1 MAKNI
6 LVISCDTAETR
17 VALIENGIIAEMH
30 IERRGAQPRGGTVGD
45 IYLGKVTRVLP
56 GLQAAFVDIG
66 LERAAFL
73 HVEDLIRPDDFE
85 TYLQGGRKH
94 ALGTGTSEN
103 GQQDQP
109 DEGDVAAAEAAEEEA
124 AVAQETA
131 EEAAEGRAVEPAAAP
146 AQDADDDEDD
156 ETAAAGER
164 DEEGDADRASDLEAA
179 GEAVGEGAEDAADDA
194 GDSDDRDEPED
205 GPEEVP
211 EAGDEGSEMEG
222 APPASGR
229 TSYVDT
235 PRDSSA
241 SIVDDDTPTARGL
254 EDPDS
259 NPPPRAAAASAADPE
274 PLDDLYDNPN
284 LPGFT
289 ISDPGAPTPKA
300 PAPRLDS
307 REGRDGRGG
316 GRGRRRGRG
325 RGDRDRGRGGRD
337 GRDGRGGGDRDR
349 GRREHGGGGRSNR
362 TSGVPGRLSKSTPIR
377 DVVKEGQ
384 DIIVQVTKEPI
395 GTKGARCSSH
405 ISLPG
410 RYVVYL
416 PTLEHVGVSKRIGSD
431 KERARLR
438 ETIDAMKP
446 PTGGLIVRTVA
457 EGLTKKQLKQDVGYL
472 VRLWGEVAKN
482 REGARAPKNLLSEL
496 DIVLKTAR
504 DLFTDDV
511 DEIVIDDKAQYD
523 RLSRF
528 VEMFMPERLKDVVFF
543 NEDEPIFDAYGIED
557 EIARALSRKVPLP
570 SGGYL
575 IIDEAEALT
584 AIDVNTGRFV
594 GKGSKDMEETILK
607 TNLEAVQEIAYQ
619 LRFRNM
625 GGLIILDL
633 IDMEKPSNREKVR
646 RALEDHLQRDKA
658 KTTLNRISELGL
670 IEMTRKRTRES
681 LGRLLHEPCFYCD
694 GTGHLQSK
702 ETIAYEILREIRR
715 KRQDLPGYTVLVNCH
730 PAVADLLTGSEKAV
744 LQDAE
749 SRYMRRIQVNSRTE
763 YHLEQFDLTGK

>member
-6 LVISCDTAETR
+6 LVISCDITETR
-17 VALIENGIIAEMH
+17 VALIENGIIAELH
-30 IERRGAQPRGGTVGD
+30 IERRGSQPRGGAVGD
-45 IYLGKVTRVLP
+45 ICLGKVTRVLP

-85 TYLQGGRKH
+85 AYLAGGRKH
-94 ALGTGTSEN
+94 ALGAVGPVVDSPEVDEVDESE
-103 GQQDQP
+103 
-109 DEGDVAAAEAAEEEA
+109 VALAEAAEEQVADAQEA
-124 AVAQETA
+124 AEEGNGHESLAAVKPASEPA
-131 EEAAEGRAVEPAAAP
+131 MVGEGKESPAPDEGAPEEMLADDDVVPEEAADGSAG
-146 AQDADDDEDD
+146 ADD
-156 ETAAAGER
+156 
-164 DEEGDADRASDLEAA
+164 
-179 GEAVGEGAEDAADDA
+179 
-194 GDSDDRDEPED
+194 
-205 GPEEVP
+205 VP
-211 EAGDEGSEMEG
+211 TTRLLD
-222 APPASGR
+222 
-229 TSYVDT
+229 
-235 PRDSSA
+235 
-241 SIVDDDTPTARGL
+241 
-254 EDPDS
+254 DPDS
-259 NPPPRAAAASAADPE
+259 EPPPPPVADPM
-274 PLDDLYDNPN
+274 DDLLDNPD

-289 ISDPGAPTPKA
+289 ISDPGAPTPRAAA
-300 PAPRLDS
+300 PPLAAS
-307 REGRDGRGG
+307 RDMRGGDRGRGGRGRDRGRGG
-316 GRGRRRGRG
+316 GRGGRE
-325 RGDRDRGRGGRD
+325 
-337 GRDGRGGGDRDR
+337 
-349 GRREHGGGGRSNR
+349 REPAHAQGQRAPREARSR
-362 TSGVPGRLSKSTPIR
+362 TTAGPGRLSKSTPIR

-384 DIIVQVTKEPI
+384 EIIVQITKEPI

-405 ISLPG
+405 VSLPG

-431 KERARLR
+431 KERSRLR
-438 ETIDAMKP
+438 EAIDGMKP
-446 PTGGLIVRTVA
+446 PSGGLIVRTVA

-482 REGARAPKNLLSEL
+482 REGAKAPKMLQSEL

-504 DLFTDDV
+504 DLFTDEV
-511 DEIVIDDKAQYD
+511 HEIVIDDRGQYD
-523 RLSRF
+523 RLCRF
-528 VEMFMPERLKDVVFF
+528 VEMFVPERLKDVVYF

-619 LRFRNM
+619 LRFRNI

-633 IDMEKPSNREKVR
+633 IDMERPSNRERIRKT
-646 RALEDHLQRDKA
+646 LEDLLQRDKA

-702 ETIAYEILREIRR
+702 ETIAYEIMREIRR
-715 KRQDLPGYTVLVNCH
+715 KRNDLPGYTVVVNCH
-730 PAVADLLTGSEKAV
+730 PAVGDLLTGSEKSV
-744 LQDAE
+744 VQDAE
-749 SRYMRRIQVNSRTE
+749 SRYMRRIQVTSRTE
-763 YHLEQFDLTGK
+763 YHLEQFDLSGK

>member
-6 LVISCDTAETR
+6 LVISCETAETR
-17 VALIENGIIAEMH
+17 VALIENGIIAELH
-30 IERRGAQPRGGTVGD
+30 IERRGSQPRGGTVGD

-85 TYLQGGRKH
+85 AYLAGGRKH
-94 ALGTGTSEN
+94 ALGTEN
-103 GQQDQP
+103 GAGVHEPASEDVV
-109 DEGDVAAAEAAEEEA
+109 GVVDVAGATDEAREDEAQEEEA
-124 AVAQETA
+124 AADAEDAEDADAETPDGRPATEQPSDAPEHGEPDDA
-131 EEAAEGRAVEPAAAP
+131 EAEGEPEHD
-146 AQDADDDEDD
+146 QDDMDD
-156 ETAAAGER
+156 AAGEG
-164 DEEGDADRASDLEAA
+164 EEGGAVEAR
-179 GEAVGEGAEDAADDA
+179 G
-194 GDSDDRDEPED
+194 
-205 GPEEVP
+205 P
-211 EAGDEGSEMEG
+211 EAGPSEPLV
-222 APPASGR
+222 AVAS
-229 TSYVDT
+229 T
-235 PRDSSA
+235 PQVG
-241 SIVDDDTPTARGL
+241 I
-254 EDPDS
+254 
-259 NPPPRAAAASAADPE
+259 AASSVIE
-274 PLDDLYDNPN
+274 PLDDLLDDPD

-289 ISDPGAPTPKA
+289 ISEPGVPPPLPSAA
-300 PAPRLDS
+300 PARGPRGD
-307 REGRDGRGG
+307 RAGG
-316 GRGRRRGRG
+316 DRRRRRRGKERA
-325 RGDRDRGRGGRD
+325 RGGRPEPRQEARID
-337 GRDGRGGGDRDR
+337 HRPRPGA
-349 GRREHGGGGRSNR
+349 
-362 TSGVPGRLSKSTPIR
+362 VPGRLSKSTPIR
-377 DVVKEGQ
+377 EVVKEGQ
-384 DIIVQVTKEPI
+384 EIIVQITKEPI

-416 PTLEHVGVSKRIGSD
+416 PTLDHVGISKRIGND

-438 ETIDAMKP
+438 EAIDSMKP

-472 VRLWGEVAKN
+472 VRLWGEVANN
-482 REGARAPKNLLSEL
+482 REGAKAPKNLCSEL

-511 DEIVIDDKAQYD
+511 DQMVIDDKAQYD
-523 RLSRF
+523 RLCRF
-528 VEMFMPERLKDVVFF
+528 VEMFMPERMKDIVYF

-619 LRFRNM
+619 LRFRNI

-633 IDMEKPSNREKVR
+633 IDMERPSNREKVR
-646 RALEDHLQRDKA
+646 KTLEALLQRDKA

-702 ETIAYEILREIRR
+702 ETVAYEILREIRR
-715 KRQDLPGYTVLVNCH
+715 KRNDLPGYTVIVNCH
-730 PAVADLLTGSEKAV
+730 PAVADLLTGSEKV
-744 LQDAE
+744 IVHEAE
-749 SRYMRRIQVNSRTE
+749 TRYMRRIQVNSRTE
-763 YHLEQFDLTGK
+763 YHIEQFDLTGK